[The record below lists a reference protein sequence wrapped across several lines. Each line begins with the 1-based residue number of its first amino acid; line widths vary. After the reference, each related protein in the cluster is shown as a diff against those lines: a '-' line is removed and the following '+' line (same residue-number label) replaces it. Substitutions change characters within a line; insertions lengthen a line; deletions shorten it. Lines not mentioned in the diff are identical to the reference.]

1 MRREVDSETL
11 YRAAAGIALA
21 IGVLALISPKL
32 ALRIYGVDPD
42 RVTGPGAFGWRLFAV
57 RNIVIGAAAIRGSRA
72 ARDTAL
78 LVQPPDQLVFL
89 HAWRTGGI
97 PAHTAAMALA
107 TSAAVAGLSLQARRA
122 APA

>member
-21 IGVLALISPKL
+21 IGVLAL
-32 ALRIYGVDPD
+32 
-42 RVTGPGAFGWRLFAV
+42 
-57 RNIVIGAAAIRGSRA
+57 
-72 ARDTAL
+72 
-78 LVQPPDQLVFL
+78 
-89 HAWRTGGI
+89 I